1 MPTAAR
7 TWRAAAALLLLTAAT
22 VARSQYVT
30 PAPGATPGTSGTA
43 QRTPGTAPTTQT
55 LDPAAAAESSRFR
68 SGGWAVQPSIALRET
83 YTDNAFP
90 DSTEA
95 RHDFITQVTPG
106 IRIEGRTP
114 RLTANFNYAPTGLF
128 FAHNSEANDVVNNLS
143 AYANLEALERFFFV
157 EGSGYIAQTYV
168 SPFAPRPAD
177 ITNTTANR
185 IETRTAT
192 LSPYVRHLGPDL
204 EYELR
209 NRYIVTNSNQP
220 SLGNFRTQQWTG
232 RVAGPVRRFGWA
244 LEFED
249 STVSHYDA
257 LVNRPDDKARLYRA
271 RLYWQPDPAWRLS
284 ASGGSEENN
293 YILQETQ
300 RTTIYGAA
308 LAWRP
313 STRTTADLEYENRFF
328 GPYRL
333 ARFTHRTRAT
343 AWSLSYTR
351 NYSTYQ
357 QEVLR
362 LAPGDTTALLDAAF
376 TARFPDADQRRAA
389 VEQFQ
394 RASGTPEFLASSIAF
409 YTQTVFVNEVVD
421 ASFAIIGARN
431 SITFT
436 AYAGET
442 TQFSADALG
451 ILPDALLQASV
462 IRQRGFATYVDHKL
476 TPYTTIGAR
485 AIRVYSDQIQP
496 VSFPSRN
503 DYFNLLLTYTAAPRT
518 TLFTG
523 VSVSRFDT
531 DNPLFNPNWDANSVF
546 AGLSHRFY

>member
-1 MPTAAR
+1 MPTAPR
-7 TWRAAAALLLLTAAT
+7 TWRIAAALLLLTAAN
-22 VARSQYVT
+22 VARSQY
-30 PAPGATPGTSGTA
+30 APTPGTSS
-43 QRTPGTAPTTQT
+43 TPGAVQATPTAPQARDFSSDT
-55 LDPAAAAESSRFR
+55 ESRRFR
-68 SGGWAVQPSIALRET
+68 AGGWAVQPSITLRET

-95 RHDFITQVTPG
+95 RSDFITQVTPA

-114 RLTANFNYAPTGLF
+114 RLTANFNYAPTALF
-128 FAHNSEANDVVNNLS
+128 FAQNREANDVVNNLS
-143 AYANLEALERFFFV
+143 AYANLEAVERFFFV
-157 EGSGYIAQTYV
+157 EGSGYVAQTYV

-177 ITNTTANR
+177 ITNTTQNR
-185 IETRTAT
+185 VETRTAT
-192 LSPYVRHLGPDL
+192 LSPYVRHEGRDL
-204 EYELR
+204 VYELR
-209 NRYIVTNSNQP
+209 NRNTWTTSNQP

-232 RVAGPVRRFGWA
+232 RVAGPVRTFGWA
-244 LEFED
+244 LEFD
-249 STVSHYDA
+249 DTSVSHYDA
-257 LVNRPDDKARLYRA
+257 LVNRPDDKARLYRG
-271 RLYWQPDPAWRLS
+271 RLYWQPDAAWRLS
-284 ASGGSEENN
+284 ASAGSEENN

-308 LAWRP
+308 IAWRP

-333 ARFTHRTRAT
+333 ARFTHRTRLT
-343 AWSLSYTR
+343 AWNVSYTR

-357 QEVLR
+357 QEILR

-376 TARFPDADQRRAA
+376 AGRFPDTDQRRAA

-394 RASGTPEFLASSIAF
+394 RASGTPEFLSNSIAF
-409 YTQTVFVNEVVD
+409 YTQTVFLNEIVD

-436 AYAGET
+436 AYAGEIS
-442 TQFSADALG
+442 QISADALG
-451 ILPDALLQASV
+451 ILPDALLLASV

-476 TPYTTIGAR
+476 TPSTTIGAR
-485 AIRVYSDQIQP
+485 AMRVYSDQVQP

-503 DYFNLLLTYTAAPRT
+503 DYFNLLLTYTATPKT

-523 VSVSRFDT
+523 VAISKFDT
-531 DNPLFNPNWDANSVF
+531 DNPLFNPNWDSNSVF
-546 AGLSHRFY
+546 VGLNHRFY